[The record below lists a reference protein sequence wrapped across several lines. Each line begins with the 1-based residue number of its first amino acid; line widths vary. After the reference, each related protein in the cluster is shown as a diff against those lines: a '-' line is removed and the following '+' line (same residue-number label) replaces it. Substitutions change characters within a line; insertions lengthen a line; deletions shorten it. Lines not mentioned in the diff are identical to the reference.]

1 MWSTST
7 MRQIRDCE
15 EERGY
20 HAERMMEDIYLL
32 SFVEDGDVN
41 LVAIFCNFVMI
52 ICIEM

>member
-1 MWSTST
+1 
-7 MRQIRDCE
+7 MRQIKDGGLYS
-15 EERGY
+15 ERR
-20 HAERMMEDIYLL
+20 ERMMEDIYLL